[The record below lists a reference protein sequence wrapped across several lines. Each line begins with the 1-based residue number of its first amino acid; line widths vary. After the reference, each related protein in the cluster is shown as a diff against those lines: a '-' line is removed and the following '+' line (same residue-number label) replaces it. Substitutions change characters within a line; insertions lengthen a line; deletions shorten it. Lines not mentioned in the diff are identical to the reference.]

1 MEENKKLICSRCN
14 EELTMANANFSY
26 LKHSFHTEVLRC
38 PKCGQIFIPEQLARV
53 RMREVEATIE
63 DK

>member
-38 PKCGQIFIPEQLARV
+38 PKCGRVSNSRHRRCLYCGLEFQGDIFG
-53 RMREVEATIE
+53 
-63 DK
+63 